1 MFFQVVKHALLGQ
14 TLQRTMGAVVL
25 FPLRRVSVLNVL
37 VSVPFTIEDPVALRA
52 GILRG
57 RFFLQG
63 YIHLFDFDFQFQIF
77 R

>member
-1 MFFQVVKHALLGQ
+1 M
-14 TLQRTMGAVVL
+14 VL

-63 YIHLFDFDFQFQIF
+63 YIHLFDFDFQFQIL